1 MISTATQRWG
11 RMDFAVA
18 QRRDISAIAK
28 VVYAVLKCYENDE
41 TGRCDPSQNMVA
53 DDAGTSIG
61 SVKRSIKQLVDAGII
76 EVNRTPGS
84 SRNAYRFLDSWVQND
99 TTGVQ
104 NDTSMSPKCDLH
116 ESILIPPRVQNDTS
130 LHNNVYKNK
139 KRTEKT
145 STSAGAIIPDD
156 PGFVQPSSEQQQI
169 AREMIRRW
177 DELYPHTSPVADR
190 IGDEL
195 AMQALQTIHNLDRD
209 QIEAIVTGIGES
221 GKIQFW
227 KRPKNLTRRKSG
239 SDDEPY
245 VWQEIQSEVAAI
257 EADKTPDWLR
267 ELDRAEVAR

>member
-99 TTGVQ
+99 T
-104 NDTSMSPKCDLH
+104 
-116 ESILIPPRVQNDTS
+116 S
-130 LHNNVYKNK
+130 LHNNVDKNK

-156 PGFVQPSSEQQQI
+156 PGFVQPTSEQQQI
-169 AREMIRRW
+169 AREMIHRW
-177 DELYPHTSPVADR
+177 DTLYPHTSPVADR

>member
-1 MISTATQRWG
+1 MKFGILDAE
-11 RMDFAVA
+11 
-18 QRRDISAIAK
+18 IAK
-28 VVYAVLKCYENDE
+28 DRDLPPAAKLVYAILRGCQNPQTGQCNPSRATIAEMTGLHIKSVGRAINLLIDHAYLTAENGMFRMVEGNKLFPDREQIAPSEGTNCSLQEDKLLPRREQIVPPYNKDE
-41 TGRCDPSQNMVA
+41 
-53 DDAGTSIG
+53 
-61 SVKRSIKQLVDAGII
+61 KK
-76 EVNRTPGS
+76 
-84 SRNAYRFLDSWVQND
+84 
-99 TTGVQ
+99 
-104 NDTSMSPKCDLH
+104 
-116 ESILIPPRVQNDTS
+116 
-130 LHNNVYKNK
+130 K
-139 KRTEKT
+139 KRKEKRKGKEC
-145 STSAGAIIPDD
+145 AGAIIPDD
-156 PGFVQPSSEQQQI
+156 PGYIQPSSEQQQI
-169 AREMIRRW
+169 AREMIHRW
-177 DELYPHTSPVADR
+177 DTLYPHTSPVADR

>member
-1 MISTATQRWG
+1 MKFGILDAE
-11 RMDFAVA
+11 
-18 QRRDISAIAK
+18 IAK
-28 VVYAVLKCYENDE
+28 DRDLPPAAKLVYAILRGCQNPQTGQCNPSRATIAEMTGLHIKSVGRAINLLIDHAYLTAENGMFRMVEGNKLFPDREQIAPSEGTNCSLQEDKLLPRREQIVPPYNKDE
-41 TGRCDPSQNMVA
+41 
-53 DDAGTSIG
+53 
-61 SVKRSIKQLVDAGII
+61 
-76 EVNRTPGS
+76 
-84 SRNAYRFLDSWVQND
+84 
-99 TTGVQ
+99 
-104 NDTSMSPKCDLH
+104 
-116 ESILIPPRVQNDTS
+116 
-130 LHNNVYKNK
+130 K
-139 KRTEKT
+139 KRKRKEKRKGKEC
-145 STSAGAIIPDD
+145 AGAIIPDD

-169 AREMIRRW
+169 AREMIHRW
-177 DELYPHTSPVADR
+177 DTLYPHTSPVADR

-209 QIEAIVTGIGES
+209 QIEAIVTGIGDS